1 MLTVQ
6 IMGVVSF
13 GFLPGLW
20 YRRVRA
26 GPEIL
31 RFSQASRWCPGA
43 GSTDHSIRSKQLL
56 IKSGSQMHISG
67 SFRKWLMTRCHPSES
82 DLVGLRCGLS
92 TGFSEVFLIDS
103 NIQPKLKTSALEQ
116 WFFSYSWW
124 WWLGGRGW
132 LYWGWGWGCSEH
144 PLMHRHS
151 PNKGWF
157 HPYINSAKVE
167 KPWSRRYGKINPI
180 SFLSVFC
187 LLTHSDIPMEHLLWD
202 FLGVGGYKKFESKVF
217 SDNHRR

>member
-56 IKSGSQMHISG
+56 IKSGPQTLAAHFESRPHISG
-67 SFRKWLMTRCHPSES
+67 SFRKWPMTRCHPSES
-82 DLVGLRCGLS
+82 DLVGLRRGLS

-103 NIQPKLKTSALEQ
+103 NIQPKLRT
-116 WFFSYSWW
+116 WW
-124 WWLGGRGW
+124 WGGGW

-151 PNKGWF
+151 PGKGWF
-157 HPYINSAKVE
+157 HPYINSA
-167 KPWSRRYGKINPI
+167 
-180 SFLSVFC
+180 
-187 LLTHSDIPMEHLLWD
+187 
-202 FLGVGGYKKFESKVF
+202 
-217 SDNHRR
+217 